1 MKEDEEIPDCKITL
15 IGDSGVGKTSIIG
28 RFITGIFKSEMN
40 ITVGGVY
47 SKKYY
52 KKKEKKFV

>member
-1 MKEDEEIPDCKITL
+1 MKEDKEIQDCKITL

-52 KKKEKKFV
+52 